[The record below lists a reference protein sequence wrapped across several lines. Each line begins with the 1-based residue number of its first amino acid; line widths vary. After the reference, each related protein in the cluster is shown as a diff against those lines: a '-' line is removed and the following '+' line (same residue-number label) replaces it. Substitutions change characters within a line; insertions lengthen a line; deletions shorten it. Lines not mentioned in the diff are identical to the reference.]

1 MLHELLINTQLTENF
16 VSGNWHFTSVNARE
30 EKSFL
35 LSKNQY
41 LQFFISSSSDKV
53 SNLEGNICSRATV
66 VRNSCSEQSS
76 SNFTKRWMSLNVFR
90 TAIAEN
96 FQSCLWIV

>member
-1 MLHELLINTQLTENF
+1 MPT
-16 VSGNWHFTSVNARE
+16 NWHFMSVNARE
-30 EKSFL
+30 EESLF
-35 LSKNQY
+35 LSKNQC
-41 LQFFISSSSDKV
+41 LQIFISSSSEKV

-96 FQSCLWIV
+96 FQSCL